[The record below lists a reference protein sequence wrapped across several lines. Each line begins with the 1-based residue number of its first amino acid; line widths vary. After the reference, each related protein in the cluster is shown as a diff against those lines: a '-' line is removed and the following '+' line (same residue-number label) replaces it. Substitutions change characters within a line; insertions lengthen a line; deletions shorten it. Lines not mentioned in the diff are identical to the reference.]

1 MNEAQSTGLIT
12 SATKSD
18 AVSVTISVAGRYD
31 MNSPMIPGQKS
42 IGKKAATVV
51 SVEVVTGQATSAV
64 PSIAASTRAL
74 PICMWR

>member
-1 MNEAQSTGLIT
+1 
-12 SATKSD
+12 
-18 AVSVTISVAGRYD
+18 

-64 PSIAASTRAL
+64 PSIAAATRAL
-74 PICMWR
+74 PICMCR